1 MNTEIELK
9 YQLSESIKENSLV
22 VANITNVLMAENYSF
37 EMHQYQLINNYFD
50 NDDLDLRNIDF
61 GLRIRAKTILDKKD
75 KKDKKDKNQP
85 HSFEQTIKTAGN
97 VIDGLHKR
105 PEYNVDILDSQ
116 LNLTLFPVNIWPAGT
131 NIEQLQRSLH
141 VIFSTNFMRQTWLIH
156 QGKNVIELAL
166 DLGEIYTL
174 KGEPKLYINEIEIEL
189 VSGEEQALFML
200 AKQLET
206 VIEMTPSNESK
217 AARGYRLY
225 YDETTAG

>member
-9 YQLSESIKENSLV
+9 YQLSENVDENNSV
-22 VANITNVLMAENYSF
+22 VAAITNMLMAENYSF
-37 EMHQYQLINNYFD
+37 EMHQYQLINDYFD
-50 NDDLDLRNIDF
+50 NDDLDLRKIDF

-75 KKDKKDKNQP
+75 KNQP
-85 HSFEQTIKTAGN
+85 QFFEQTIKTAGN

-105 PEYNVDILDSQ
+105 PEYNVDILNSQ
-116 LNLTLFPVNIWPAGT
+116 LNLALFPVNIWPAET
-131 NIEQLQRSLH
+131 NIDQLQRSLH
-141 VIFSTNFMRQTWLIH
+141 VIFSTNFTRQTWLIH